1 MKTINP
7 MRRSLVVM
15 SIITSGIIFLTI
27 HACSIDPQVYGE
39 WYNEE
44 EYYAGGETTI
54 FEATS
59 GAFST
64 PAPNLSPLQLEK
76 HLSGDMEFEATFV
89 TAPSPVNAGLGPVFN
104 QTSCVGCHTLD
115 GRGDKPTVFRI
126 STPGTDAH
134 GGPLGVAGFGGAIQD
149 KAIFDVAPE
158 AMVDISYVESTYS
171 FPDGE
176 TYSLRKPIYTI
187 INNYA
192 PLPSDVALSVRVAP
206 PVFGL
211 GLLEIIP
218 EEAIIA
224 LADEQDADK
233 NGISGKANYVYDVR
247 TGLMALGRFG
257 WKANQPN
264 LDQQNAAAFN
274 EDMGITNP
282 IFQTESCFGQLQ
294 FDGITDEPEI
304 TMPVLEDVT
313 FYVRTLAV
321 PAPRNLED
329 ANIQEGKMYF
339 YKAGCNTCHNP
350 SFTTGIAINAPE
362 LSNQKIY
369 PYTDML
375 LHDMGDAMGD
385 GRQDYLA
392 TGNEWKTRPLWG
404 IGLTQLAN
412 GHTVFL
418 HDGRA
423 RNLTEAIMWHGGEA
437 EASTEYFES
446 LTKEQRDKL
455 LEFLMAL

>member
-1 MKTINP
+1 
-7 MRRSLVVM
+7 
-15 SIITSGIIFLTI
+15 
-27 HACSIDPQVYGE
+27 
-39 WYNEE
+39 
-44 EYYAGGETTI
+44 
-54 FEATS
+54 
-59 GAFST
+59 
-64 PAPNLSPLQLEK
+64 
-76 HLSGDMEFEATFV
+76 
-89 TAPSPVNAGLGPVFN
+89 
-104 QTSCVGCHTLD
+104 
-115 GRGDKPTVFRI
+115 
-126 STPGTDAH
+126 
-134 GGPLGVAGFGGAIQD
+134 
-149 KAIFDVAPE
+149 E